1 MFRLI
6 ATSFAAL
13 IRALR
18 SSIALH
24 PAVLSVS
31 PRDDRPVS
39 YQVEQTF

>member
-6 ATSFAAL
+6 AASFAAL

-24 PAVLSVS
+24 PAVLSFG
-31 PRDDRPVS
+31 PPADRPA
-39 YQVEQTF
+39 YQVERAY

>member
-6 ATSFAAL
+6 AESFAAL

-24 PAVLSVS
+24 PAVLSFS
-31 PRDDRPVS
+31 PHEDHPG
-39 YQVEQTF
+39 YPVEQVF

>member
-13 IRALR
+13 ARALR

-24 PAVLSVS
+24 PAVLSFS
-31 PRDDRPVS
+31 PPDPHPGRQAERA
-39 YQVEQTF
+39 Y

>member
-6 ATSFAAL
+6 ARSFATL

-24 PAVLSVS
+24 PAVLSFS
-31 PRDDRPVS
+31 PPDDRPG
-39 YQVEQTF
+39 YQVERAF